1 MALSF
6 LNFMNNLSHHK
17 SGPIEFFERKGHS
30 ELEVV
35 LLHGIGSNAL
45 SFESLIKELPDSWR
59 LIAWNAPGYGNSEP
73 LKLDWP
79 IAEDYAL
86 ALKNFF
92 NRLKLKSP
100 LLVGHSLGALIAT
113 SFAANY
119 PENVSKLL
127 LASPALG
134 YGQAVNETLDSK
146 AQERIDE
153 LELLGVEKFAKRRAS
168 RLVANPDEYPMIV
181 SKVIKE
187 MMRINIPGYI
197 QAVKMLAS
205 GELLKDAL
213 KLNCPTDVVV
223 GAEDII
229 TTPES
234 SLKAYETIN
243 SVVLSNFTEL
253 QGAGHAIYQQS
264 PKNFAKS
271 LKKLA
276 KSNFLVTSTG

>member
-1 MALSF
+1 M
-6 LNFMNNLSHHK
+6 
-17 SGPIEFFERKGHS
+17 
-30 ELEVV
+30 
-35 LLHGIGSNAL
+35 
-45 SFESLIKELPDSWR
+45 
-59 LIAWNAPGYGNSEP
+59 
-73 LKLDWP
+73 
-79 IAEDYAL
+79 

-119 PENVSKLL
+119 PKNVSKLL

-134 YGQAVNETLDSK
+134 YGQTVNETLDSK

-168 RLVANPDEYPMIV
+168 RLVANPDEYPIIV

-223 GAEDII
+223 GTEDII

-234 SLKAYETIN
+234 SLKAYETLN

-276 KSNFLVTSTG
+276 KSNFLITSTG

>member
-17 SGPIEFFERKGHS
+17 SGPIEFFERKGQS

-73 LKLDWP
+73 LKPDWP

-119 PENVSKLL
+119 PKNVSKLL

-168 RLVANPDEYPMIV
+168 RLVANPDEYPIIV

-213 KLNCPTDVVV
+213 KLTCPTDVVV

-234 SLKAYETIN
+234 SLKAYETLN

-276 KSNFLVTSTG
+276 KSNFLITSTG